1 MYQFSS
7 YTNNQKKFW
16 SLVKRVRKNYQP
28 VFYVDDD
35 LKTSPT
41 SKTEARSQQF
51 YSVITKEY
59 RNTSFISSQYPD
71 MPDIVF
77 TTDRIQKLLHDSKPG
92 KSVAPDNISTWIV
105 KVAMCFTNSIN
116 PTSGNSNI

>member
-1 MYQFSS
+1 
-7 YTNNQKKFW
+7 
-16 SLVKRVRKNYQP
+16 
-28 VFYVDDD
+28 
-35 LKTSPT
+35 
-41 SKTEARSQQF
+41 
-51 YSVITKEY
+51 
-59 RNTSFISSQYPD
+59 

-77 TTDRIQKLLHDSKPG
+77 TTDGIQKLLHDSKPG